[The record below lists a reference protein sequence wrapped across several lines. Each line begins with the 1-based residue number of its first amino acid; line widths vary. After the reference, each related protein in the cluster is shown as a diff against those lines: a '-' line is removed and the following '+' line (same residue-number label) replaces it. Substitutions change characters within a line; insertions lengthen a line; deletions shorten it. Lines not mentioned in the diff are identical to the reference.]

1 MENRKRLAKVR
12 TFLEDR
18 GWEYKYT
25 EEDGC
30 GSIDFDYRG
39 VPYHIWEFHDEV
51 WGVENNLRHGGKQE
65 ELTGDY
71 EEEILEIMKD
81 WHWSEKSAAVATGFF
96 E

>member
-1 MENRKRLAKVR
+1 MEDRKRLAKVR
-12 TFLEDR
+12 AFLEER

-39 VPYHIWEFHDEV
+39 VPYHIWEFHDDI

-71 EEEILEIMKD
+71 EAEILEIMKD
-81 WHWSEKSAAVATGFF
+81 WH
-96 E
+96 

>member
-12 TFLEDR
+12 AFLEDR
-18 GWEYKYT
+18 GWDYKYT

-39 VPYHIWEFHDEV
+39 VPYHIWEFHDGDE
-51 WGVENNLRHGGKQE
+51 WGVETNIRHGGRSE

-71 EEEILEIMKD
+71 ETELLEIMKE
-81 WHWSEKSAAVATGFF
+81 WH
-96 E
+96 

>member
-1 MENRKRLAKVR
+1 MEDTKRLTKVR
-12 TFLEDR
+12 AFLEER
-18 GWEYKYT
+18 GWDYKYT

-39 VPYHIWEFHDEV
+39 VPYHIWEFYDGV

-71 EEEILEIMKD
+71 ETEILGIMKD
-81 WHWSEKSAAVATGFF
+81 WH
-96 E
+96 

>member
-1 MENRKRLAKVR
+1 MENRKRLTKVR
-12 TFLEDR
+12 AFLEDR
-18 GWEYKYT
+18 GWDYKYT

-39 VPYHIWEFHDEV
+39 VPYHIWEFHDDIC
-51 WGVENNLRHGGKQE
+51 GVENNLRHGGKQE

-81 WHWSEKSAAVATGFF
+81 WH
-96 E
+96 